1 MLSDG
6 PLGSA
11 PLGALGA
18 LADIVD
24 VLAFSDAIS
33 SVLSAAPLGDTLAF
47 SDTLTGNLA
56 ITTATADTLGF
67 GDAIAAHWTATT
79 TDTLGFSDSLAS
91 AMTAA
96 LVDTLA
102 FGDTLTGGLVIS
114 NTTTDTLGFS
124 DEIGSCLMAVVAD
137 TLGFSD
143 VLAGVVSIVV
153 ESTDTMGLSDALSG
167 VVASVAPALG
177 DTLAFSD
184 TLTGNLALVA
194 GWEDTVLFGN
204 TLDDAVYQV
213 IVVTN
218 TETGA
223 VSTYTLVP
231 AVSGVAAF
239 RGTLYLAGPD
249 GLYAL
254 DATADEESPVAWR
267 IQTGFSA
274 LGTDLLKRIQDV
286 NVLARTQGDTT
297 LTITSAR
304 DGSRTAWPYPLPP
317 LARAAYRDGVIKVGK
332 GVSSVYYQIEL
343 AGAGPAE
350 IDQLRLTVESLSRR
364 R

>member
-1 MLSDG
+1 MLGDG

-11 PLGALGA
+11 PLGALA
-18 LADIVD
+18 DTDIVD
-24 VLAFSDAIS
+24 VLALSDAIS
-33 SVLSAAPLGDTLAF
+33 GVLSAVP
-47 SDTLTGNLA
+47 
-56 ITTATADTLGF
+56 
-67 GDAIAAHWTATT
+67 
-79 TDTLGFSDSLAS
+79 
-91 AMTAA
+91 

-102 FGDTLTGGLVIS
+102 FGDTLTGNLAITSVTEDTLGCSDALAAHWTA
-114 NTTTDTLGFS
+114 TTTDTLSVSDVLASALTAALVDALVVSDTLTGSLAITSVTADTLGFR

-143 VLAGVVSIVV
+143 VLAGVVSIVA
-153 ESTDTMGLSDALSG
+153 ESTDTLGFSDAPSG
-167 VVASVAPALG
+167 VVASVAPALV

-184 TLTGNLALVA
+184 TLTGNLALAA
-194 GWEDTVLFGN
+194 GWSDTLLFSD
-204 TLDDAVYQV
+204 TLADAGYQV
-213 IVVTN
+213 VVVTN
-218 TETGA
+218 VETGA
-223 VSTYTLVP
+223 VSTYTLAP

-239 RGTLYLAGPD
+239 RGKLYLAGPD

-254 DATADEESPVAWR
+254 DAETDDDSPVAWR

-274 LGTDLLKRIQDV
+274 LGTDTLKRIQDV

-297 LTITSAR
+297 LIITSAR

-317 LARAAYRDGVIKVGK
+317 LARSAYRDGVIKVGK
-332 GVSSVYYQIEL
+332 GVSSVYYQLEL

>member
-1 MLSDG
+1 MLGDG

-11 PLGALGA
+11 PLGALA
-18 LADIVD
+18 DTDIVD
-24 VLAFSDAIS
+24 VLALSDAIS
-33 SVLSAAPLGDTLAF
+33 SVLSAVPLADTLAF
-47 SDTLTGNLA
+47 SDTLIGNLA
-56 ITTATADTLGF
+56 ITSVTADTLGF
-67 GDAIAAHWTATT
+67 SDALAAHWTATT
-79 TDTLGFSDSLAS
+79 TDTLSVSDVLAS
-91 AMTAA
+91 DLTAA
-96 LVDTLA
+96 PLVDTLA
-102 FGDTLTGGLVIS
+102 FGDTLTGNLAITSV
-114 NTTTDTLGFS
+114 TADTLGFR
-124 DEIGSCLMAVVAD
+124 DEIGSCLMAVVVD

-143 VLAGVVSIVV
+143 VLTGVVSIVA
-153 ESTDTMGLSDALSG
+153 ESTDTLGFSDALSG
-167 VVASVAPALG
+167 SVAGVAPALA
-177 DTLAFSD
+177 DTLTFSD
-184 TLTGNLALVA
+184 TLDGRLALVA
-194 GWEDTVLFGN
+194 EWVDTLGFSD
-204 TLDDAVYQV
+204 TLVDTGYQV

-218 TETGA
+218 VETGA
-223 VSTYTLVP
+223 VSTYTLAP

-239 RGTLYLAGPD
+239 RGKLYLAGPD

-254 DATADEESPVAWR
+254 DAETDDDSPVAWR

-286 NVLARTQGDTT
+286 NVMARTQGDTT

-317 LARAAYRDGVIKVGK
+317 LARSTYRDGVIKVGK
-332 GVSSVYYQIEL
+332 GVSSVYYQLAL

>member
-1 MLSDG
+1 MLGDG

-11 PLGALGA
+11 PLGALA
-18 LADIVD
+18 DTDIVD

-33 SVLSAAPLGDTLAF
+33 GVLSAAPLVDTLAF
-47 SDTLTGNLA
+47 GDTLTGNLA
-56 ITTATADTLGF
+56 ITSVTEDTLGCS
-67 GDAIAAHWTATT
+67 DAIAAHWTATT

-91 AMTAA
+91 ALTAA
-96 LVDTLA
+96 PLVDTLA
-102 FGDTLTGGLVIS
+102 FGDTLTGNLAITSV
-114 NTTTDTLGFS
+114 TADTLGFR
-124 DEIGSCLMAVVAD
+124 DEIGSCLMAVVVD

-143 VLAGVVSIVV
+143 VLTGVVSIVA
-153 ESTDTMGLSDALSG
+153 ETTDTLGFSDALSG
-167 VVASVAPALG
+167 VVAGVAPELV

-184 TLTGNLALVA
+184 TLTGNLALAAEWSDILLFSDTLADA
-194 GWEDTVLFGN
+194 G
-204 TLDDAVYQV
+204 YQV

-218 TETGA
+218 VETGA
-223 VSTYTLVP
+223 VSTYTLAP

-239 RGTLYLAGPD
+239 RGKLYLAGPD

-254 DATADEESPVAWR
+254 DAETDDDSPVAWR

-274 LGTDLLKRIQDV
+274 LGTDTLKRIQDV

-297 LTITSAR
+297 LIITSAR

-317 LARAAYRDGVIKVGK
+317 LARSAYRDGVIKVGK
-332 GVSSVYYQIEL
+332 GVSSVYYQLEL